1 MPAQDPVDDFT
12 AIVDP
17 NEEGLTPGPR
27 TSGAKL
33 PPPPETGDDEI
44 DRQLREAWAAHV
56 KNGFA
61 NADRMFE
68 KLLTAFIRPYY
79 ITVILYIAMF
89 VVGVGL
95 LLLSVIFSLARGE
108 PVAALIFAGLGAGM
122 FLAFFVAQPLRA
134 LEQNQAFVTW
144 LGVSYNSY
152 WARIYQS
159 NDRATVQAD
168 IKAAN
173 EDFTR
178 EIERLLDKQSELAGK
193 RPGSTI
199 ESK

>member
-1 MPAQDPVDDFT
+1 MPAQDPIDDFAT
-12 AIVDP
+12 VVDP
-17 NEEGLTPGPR
+17 LKEGLTPGPR
-27 TSGAKL
+27 ASGAKL

-44 DRQLREAWAAHV
+44 DLQLRAAWAEHV
-56 KNGFA
+56 KHGFA

-79 ITVILYIAMF
+79 ITVILYIVMF

-108 PVAALIFAGLGAGM
+108 PVVALVFAGLGAGL

-152 WARIYQS
+152 WARIYQA

-168 IKAAN
+168 IKSAN

-199 ESK
+199 ENK